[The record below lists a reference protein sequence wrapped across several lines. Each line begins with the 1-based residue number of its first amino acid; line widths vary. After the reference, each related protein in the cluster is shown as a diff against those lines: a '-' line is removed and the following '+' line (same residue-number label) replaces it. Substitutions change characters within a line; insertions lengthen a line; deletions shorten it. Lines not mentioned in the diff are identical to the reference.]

1 MTETIDNVRCLFSFS
16 MVNVFWWHQY
26 EELQQTAGRHGD
38 DLRNTKQE
46 ISEMNRMIQRLR
58 AEIDSVKKQ
67 VEFGQSRELLAHSFL
82 LGRSAMLPGPLP
94 KKRCTSRGCQ

>member
-1 MTETIDNVRCLFSFS
+1 MGVFPL
-16 MVNVFWWHQY
+16 FWWFQY

-58 AEIDSVKKQ
+58 AEIDNVKKQ
-67 VEFGQSRELLAHSFL
+67 VGRGRKKARKGPEL
-82 LGRSAMLPGPLP
+82 
-94 KKRCTSRGCQ
+94 